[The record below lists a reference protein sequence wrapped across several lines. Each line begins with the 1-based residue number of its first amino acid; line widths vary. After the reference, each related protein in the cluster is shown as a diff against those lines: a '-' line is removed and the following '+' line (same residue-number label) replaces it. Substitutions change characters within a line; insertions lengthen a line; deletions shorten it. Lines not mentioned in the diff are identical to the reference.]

1 RSVRLRL
8 RPSRLWRFRTRTSPV
23 RRGRAPPGGR
33 ARIAR
38 PSVPYGICAYRQFLP
53 RAAPVSLAI
62 TNFNLASS
70 SYYARVPYREVENN
84 SIRRISTK
92 INQRLRV
99 PTSSNL
105 QQGWLSGYGG
115 YDSIRLSRLDA
126 RQSSS
131 W

>member
-8 RPSRLWRFRTRTSPV
+8 PPSRLWRFRTRTSPV

-38 PSVPYGICAYRQFLP
+38 PSVPYGICAYRLFLP

-84 SIRRISTK
+84 SIRGIPRDIRP
-92 INQRLRV
+92 QVEV
-99 PTSSNL
+99 P
-105 QQGWLSGYGG
+105 Y
-115 YDSIRLSRLDA
+115 
-126 RQSSS
+126 
-131 W
+131 